1 MQADLYISGFCIDK
15 FNCPG
20 DRKRDVGY
28 FLMYKYNKYLYIYI
42 TVDKSYLEDYIYTG
56 LYMDYMQ
63 SIISLY
69 IRNQNF

>member
-1 MQADLYISGFCIDK
+1 
-15 FNCPG
+15 
-20 DRKRDVGY
+20 
-28 FLMYKYNKYLYIYI
+28 MYKYNKYLYIYI